1 MERKRS
7 QPRLATLDLKLNLKT
22 DSDGDIIVE
31 IVEVANISAIT
42 EDLAYIAVH
51 MDRIY
56 GAPDEDDV
64 KRAVLE
70 AIHEKFDSRPNRAQ
84 YQ

>member
-7 QPRLATLDLKLNLKT
+7 QPRLATLDLKLNLST
-22 DSDGDIIVE
+22 DGDGDVIVE
-31 IVEVANISAIT
+31 IVEVTNVSAIT
-42 EDLAYIAVH
+42 EDLAYIAVY

-56 GAPDEDDV
+56 SAPDDDDI
-64 KRAVLE
+64 KHAVLE
-70 AIHEKFDSRPNRAQ
+70 AIREKFNTRPNRAQ